1 MWGKEWKEL
10 GLTEHQAPRVPLSNR
25 YRSLETTSGFIKQVG
40 YKNIVRGSC
49 NKNKASLLRLSKSN
63 EMVVWSGEEEINH
76 RMNKNR
82 QKGMSGRDTDRV
94 SFITGRDMV

>member
-1 MWGKEWKEL
+1 M
-10 GLTEHQAPRVPLSNR
+10 
-25 YRSLETTSGFIKQVG
+25 
-40 YKNIVRGSC
+40 
-49 NKNKASLLRLSKSN
+49 SKSN